1 MKTEL
6 WSVLH
11 GSLAAVFK
19 EKLDYRDYLG
29 VSLSIIPFKLANTSK
44 VTRGESEFKR

>member
-1 MKTEL
+1 ML
-6 WSVLH
+6 R

-19 EKLDYRDYLG
+19 GKLDYRDDLG